1 MVTRDLPN
9 VDLAFPHHWTA
20 EILPARPLILP
31 KRAFIYPRAAEEIER
46 GALEVLVRPAVLV
59 KPAQRPAQTRE
70 PQPVAPSAAPSAN
83 GDPFLATC
91 ALGFADP
98 AAPTGIWSC
107 PHPNWLCAVSGGY
120 AYLID
125 TAHPERFEQVEYRPI
140 LEVHALREHALLLFV
155 GHHSLLAWGAN
166 GKAWQ
171 TARLSAEGITVN
183 GIEGGLLHGTGWDLL
198 NDADI
203 PFAIDLLNGQRLE

>member
-1 MVTRDLPN
+1 MATRALPTVN
-9 VDLAFPHHWTA
+9 LTFPHHWTA
-20 EILPARPLILP
+20 EILPTRPLILP

-46 GALEVLVRPAVLV
+46 GALEVLVHPTGKSALNENVDQSAPFITRPA
-59 KPAQRPAQTRE
+59 
-70 PQPVAPSAAPSAN
+70 PQSS
-83 GDPFLATC
+83 GIDSFLATC

-107 PHPNWLCAVSGGY
+107 PDLSWLCAVSGGY

-125 TAHPERFEQVEYRPI
+125 TTHPERFEQVEYRPV
-140 LEVHALREHALLLFV
+140 LEVHVLREHALLLFV

-171 TARLSAEGITVN
+171 TARLSAEGVTVI
-183 GIEGGLLHGTGWDLL
+183 GIEGDLLHGTGWDLL
-198 NDADI
+198 TDTDI
-203 PFAIDLLNGQRLE
+203 PFTINLLNGRRLE